1 MERTY
6 AEYAARQAMELLA
19 IDSPTGFTARAADWV
34 QRAFEELG
42 YTARHTA
49 KGGVLVDLGGRGEGL
64 LLEAHAD
71 TLGGMV
77 AEVKNSGRLRLTPLG
92 GMRAENG
99 EAENVRVYT
108 RGGRVLEG
116 TFQLC
121 NASVHVNGQYG
132 DTKRT
137 FDSCEVVLDE
147 DVKSAEETRTLG
159 VEVGD
164 VVCFE
169 PRTRLTASG
178 YIKSRFLDDKLSV
191 GILLGLAALALL
203 AAAPRLQK
211 RYGPQWLCRLWVTLA
226 VLLLMPL
233 HALVPQAPAAVSVDT
248 TPLYSRTALSQEV
261 TERPADGVPYMAA
274 PTGYIVPRAELQ
286 TGHRTVLER
295 LAVGA
300 TRLNLLALAWNLGVL
315 AVALYQF
322 GGYAVWR
329 IRVRRTAQP
338 VDPGWRSALPQ
349 VACPRMVAT
358 PLVRSPMVAGTLHPV
373 LLTPTGTAPKGADY
387 MLAHELTHIK
397 RHDVAKKL
405 LFTLACAVH
414 WYNPAVWLL
423 AARAGRDIEE
433 ACDAETLCGRDA
445 DCRAAYADALL
456 TAVRQNRGPAL
467 TSGFAL
473 NKRQFKQRLAALWD
487 TAPKHRGRAL
497 LAVLALTACCA
508 GWLVACKPADAA
520 PQDEQ
525 EPAATAAPAPS
536 ETAKPIVTPEPPP
549 VSMEAGAAAVRRG
562 ADFLWSEYLTD
573 GNGYYYH
580 SGACGLVEPEDYD
593 TEYIS
598 ALLETRRD
606 DGTTWRDYL
615 NDGRGALVKA
625 TFEAELTPEAWYLG
639 KQYGEG
645 RFHVYL
651 IAPFDESQPCEV
663 ISGWQSADDPN
674 QSAHFEIL
682 PMARELDLTN
692 NQYRMLLHQC
702 DALAQAGARDFGNPG
717 DWPQDELETYLYY
730 RNRYF
735 YGGADALLMLNVDFT
750 PANDWNQQLL
760 YLTYDEV
767 NALDFSAPKTAALP
781 GYTPPESLESDDPG
795 VWTFTREGL
804 YITAEWPGVER
815 YTFYVHNG
823 NASLKFDARTI
834 CVQGR
839 SLS

>member
-1 MERTY
+1 MY
-6 AEYAARQAMELLA
+6 QAVFIAYL
-19 IDSPTGFTARAADWV
+19 T
-34 QRAFEELG
+34 Q
-42 YTARHTA
+42 
-49 KGGVLVDLGGRGEGL
+49 GL
-64 LLEAHAD
+64 LLG
-71 TLGGMV
+71 L
-77 AEVKNSGRLRLTPLG
+77 
-92 GMRAENG
+92 
-99 EAENVRVYT
+99 
-108 RGGRVLEG
+108 
-116 TFQLC
+116 
-121 NASVHVNGQYG
+121 
-132 DTKRT
+132 
-137 FDSCEVVLDE
+137 VV
-147 DVKSAEETRTLG
+147 
-159 VEVGD
+159 
-164 VVCFE
+164 
-169 PRTRLTASG
+169 
-178 YIKSRFLDDKLSV
+178 
-191 GILLGLAALALL
+191 LALL
-203 AAAPRLQK
+203 AAVPKLQK
-211 RYGPQWLCRLWVTLA
+211 RYGPRWLCRLWVTLA
-226 VLLLMPL
+226 VLFLVPVR
-233 HALVPQAPAAVSVDT
+233 ALVPQAPAAVSVSAA
-248 TPLYSRTALSQEV
+248 PLYTPVTVLQEE
-261 TERPADGVPYMAA
+261 TTQKPAGNVPYRTTMAA
-274 PTGYIVPRAELQ
+274 DNTTHYIVPRTEIQ
-286 TGHRTVLER
+286 TGRRTILER
-295 LAVGA
+295 LAINT
-300 TRLNLLALAWNLGVL
+300 TRGNLAALVWELGIL
-315 AVALYQF
+315 AVAVYQF

-329 IRVRRTAQP
+329 IRVGRTAQP
-338 VDPGWRSALPQ
+338 VAKSWRDALPQ
-349 VACPRMVAT
+349 GQCPQMQAT
-358 PLVRSPMVAGTLHPV
+358 PLVRSPMVAGALHPV
-373 LLTPTGTAPKGADY
+373 LLVPAGEAPKGADC
-387 MLAHELTHIK
+387 MLVHELTHIK

-405 LFTLACAVH
+405 LLTLVCILH

-423 AARAGRDIEE
+423 SARAARDIEE
-433 ACDAETLCGRDA
+433 ACDAETLHGRDA
-445 DCRAAYADALL
+445 AYRAAYADALM
-456 TAVRQNRGPAL
+456 TAVRRNCGPAL

-473 NKRQFKQRLAALWD
+473 SKRQLKQRLTALWD
-487 TAPKHRGRAL
+487 TAPKHRGRIL

-508 GWLVACKPADAA
+508 GGLVACKPADAT

-536 ETAKPIVTPEPPP
+536 ETGNPIVTPEPPP
-549 VSMEAGAAAVRRG
+549 VSMEAGATAVRRG

-615 NDGRGALVKA
+615 NDGQGALVKA

-639 KQYGEG
+639 TQYGEG

-702 DALAQAGARDFGNPG
+702 DALVRAGAQNFFNPG

-735 YGGADALLMLNVDFT
+735 YGGADALLMLNVDFSDT
-750 PANDWNQQLL
+750 ADWNRLPG
-760 YLTYDEV
+760 YLTYDEL

-834 CVQGR
+834 CVQGQ

>member
-1 MERTY
+1 MFLPIFI
-6 AEYAARQAMELLA
+6 AFL
-19 IDSPTGFTARAADWV
+19 V
-34 QRAFEELG
+34 Q
-42 YTARHTA
+42 
-49 KGGVLVDLGGRGEGL
+49 GL
-64 LLEAHAD
+64 
-71 TLGGMV
+71 
-77 AEVKNSGRLRLTPLG
+77 
-92 GMRAENG
+92 
-99 EAENVRVYT
+99 
-108 RGGRVLEG
+108 
-116 TFQLC
+116 
-121 NASVHVNGQYG
+121 
-132 DTKRT
+132 
-137 FDSCEVVLDE
+137 
-147 DVKSAEETRTLG
+147 
-159 VEVGD
+159 
-164 VVCFE
+164 
-169 PRTRLTASG
+169 
-178 YIKSRFLDDKLSV
+178 
-191 GILLGLAALALL
+191 LLGLAALALL

-226 VLLLMPL
+226 VLFLVPVR
-233 HALVPQAPAAVSVDT
+233 ALVPQAPAAVSVSAA
-248 TPLYSRTALSQEV
+248 PLYTPVTVLQEE
-261 TERPADGVPYMAA
+261 TTQKPAGNVPYRTTTAA
-274 PTGYIVPRAELQ
+274 DNTTHYIVPRTEIQ
-286 TGHRTVLER
+286 TGRRTILER
-295 LAVGA
+295 LAINT
-300 TRLNLLALAWNLGVL
+300 TRGNLAALGWELGIL
-315 AVALYQF
+315 AVAVYQF

-329 IRVRRTAQP
+329 IRVGRNAQP
-338 VDPGWRSALPQ
+338 VAKSWRDALPQ
-349 VACPRMVAT
+349 GQCPQMQAT
-358 PLVRSPMVAGTLHPV
+358 PLVRSPMVAGALHPV
-373 LLTPTGTAPKGADY
+373 LLVPAGEAPKGADC

-405 LFTLACAVH
+405 LLTLVCILH
-414 WYNPAVWLL
+414 WYNPAVWML

-433 ACDAETLCGRDA
+433 ACDAETLHGRDA
-445 DCRAAYADALL
+445 AYRAAYADALM
-456 TAVRQNRGPAL
+456 TAVRRNCGPAL

-473 NKRQFKQRLAALWD
+473 SKRQLKQRLTALWD
-487 TAPKHRGRAL
+487 TAPKHRGRIL

-508 GWLVACKPADAA
+508 GGLVACKPADAG

-536 ETAKPIVTPEPPP
+536 GTANPIVTPEPPP

-580 SGACGLVEPEDYD
+580 GGACGLVEPEDYD

-625 TFEAELTPEAWYLG
+625 TFEAELTPEGWYLG

-651 IAPFDESQPCEV
+651 IVPFDEAQPCEV
-663 ISGWQSADDPN
+663 ISGWQSANDPN

-702 DALAQAGARDFGNPG
+702 NTLAQAGAQNFFNPG

-735 YGGADALLMLNVDFT
+735 YDEADALLMLNVDFSNT
-750 PANDWNQQLL
+750 ADWNRLPD
-760 YLTYDEV
+760 YLTYDEL

-834 CVQGR
+834 CVQGQ

>member
-1 MERTY
+1 MYKAVFIAYLT
-6 AEYAARQAMELLA
+6 Q
-19 IDSPTGFTARAADWV
+19 
-34 QRAFEELG
+34 
-42 YTARHTA
+42 
-49 KGGVLVDLGGRGEGL
+49 GL
-64 LLEAHAD
+64 LLG
-71 TLGGMV
+71 L
-77 AEVKNSGRLRLTPLG
+77 
-92 GMRAENG
+92 
-99 EAENVRVYT
+99 
-108 RGGRVLEG
+108 
-116 TFQLC
+116 
-121 NASVHVNGQYG
+121 
-132 DTKRT
+132 
-137 FDSCEVVLDE
+137 VV
-147 DVKSAEETRTLG
+147 
-159 VEVGD
+159 
-164 VVCFE
+164 
-169 PRTRLTASG
+169 
-178 YIKSRFLDDKLSV
+178 
-191 GILLGLAALALL
+191 LALL
-203 AAAPRLQK
+203 AAAPKLQK
-211 RYGPQWLCRLWVTLA
+211 RYGPRWLCRLWVTLA
-226 VLLLMPL
+226 VLFLVPVR
-233 HALVPQAPAAVSVDT
+233 ALVPQAPAAVSVSAA
-248 TPLYSRTALSQEV
+248 PLYTPVTVLQEE
-261 TERPADGVPYMAA
+261 TTQKPAGNVPYRTTTAA
-274 PTGYIVPRAELQ
+274 DNTTHYIVPRTEIQ
-286 TGHRTVLER
+286 TGRRTILER
-295 LAVGA
+295 LAINT
-300 TRLNLLALAWNLGVL
+300 TRGNLAALVWELGIL
-315 AVALYQF
+315 AVAVYQF

-329 IRVRRTAQP
+329 IRVGRNAQP
-338 VDPGWRSALPQ
+338 VAKSWRDALPQ
-349 VACPRMVAT
+349 GQCPQMQAT
-358 PLVRSPMVAGTLHPV
+358 PLVRSPMVAGALHPV
-373 LLTPTGTAPKGADY
+373 LLVPAGEAPKGADC

-405 LFTLACAVH
+405 LLTLVCILH
-414 WYNPAVWLL
+414 WYNPAVWML

-433 ACDAETLCGRDA
+433 ACDAETLHGRDA
-445 DCRAAYADALL
+445 AYRTAYADALM

-473 NKRQFKQRLAALWD
+473 SKRQFKQRLAALWD

-508 GWLVACKPADAA
+508 GGLVACKPADAG

-536 ETAKPIVTPEPPP
+536 GTANPIVTPEPPP

-580 SGACGLVEPEDYD
+580 GGACGLVEPEDYD

-615 NDGRGALVKA
+615 NGGRGALVKA
-625 TFEAELTPEAWYLG
+625 TFEAELTPEGWYLG

-702 DALAQAGARDFGNPG
+702 DALARAGAQNFFNPG
-717 DWPQDELETYLYY
+717 DWPQDELETYLYC
-730 RNRYF
+730 RNQYF

-750 PANDWNQQLL
+750 PANNWNQQLL
-760 YLTYDEV
+760 YLTYDEL

-834 CVQGR
+834 CVQGQ

>member
-1 MERTY
+1 MFATLF
-6 AEYAARQAMELLA
+6 ASL
-19 IDSPTGFTARAADWV
+19 FV
-34 QRAFEELG
+34 Q
-42 YTARHTA
+42 
-49 KGGVLVDLGGRGEGL
+49 
-64 LLEAHAD
+64 
-71 TLGGMV
+71 
-77 AEVKNSGRLRLTPLG
+77 
-92 GMRAENG
+92 
-99 EAENVRVYT
+99 
-108 RGGRVLEG
+108 
-116 TFQLC
+116 
-121 NASVHVNGQYG
+121 
-132 DTKRT
+132 
-137 FDSCEVVLDE
+137 
-147 DVKSAEETRTLG
+147 
-159 VEVGD
+159 
-164 VVCFE
+164 
-169 PRTRLTASG
+169 
-178 YIKSRFLDDKLSV
+178 

-226 VLLLMPL
+226 VLLLVPL

-261 TERPADGVPYMAA
+261 TERPADGVPYMVAMEG
-274 PTGYIVPRAELQ
+274 GYIVPRAELQ
-286 TGHRTVLER
+286 TGHRMVLER

-338 VDPGWRSALPQ
+338 VDPSWRSALPHG
-349 VACPRMVAT
+349 ACPRMVAT

-373 LLTPTGTAPKGADY
+373 LLTPTGTAPNGADY

-445 DCRAAYADALL
+445 AYRAAYADALL

-497 LAVLALTACCA
+497 LSVLALTACCA
-508 GWLVACKPADAA
+508 GGLVACKPADAA

-525 EPAATAAPAPS
+525 EPAAAAAPEPS
-536 ETAKPIVTPEPPP
+536 ETANPIVTPEPPP

-625 TFEAELTPEAWYLG
+625 TFEAELTPEGWYLG

-834 CVQGR
+834 CVQGQ

>member
-1 MERTY
+1 ML
-6 AEYAARQAMELLA
+6 AAL
-19 IDSPTGFTARAADWV
+19 FTSLFV
-34 QRAFEELG
+34 Q
-42 YTARHTA
+42 
-49 KGGVLVDLGGRGEGL
+49 GL
-64 LLEAHAD
+64 
-71 TLGGMV
+71 
-77 AEVKNSGRLRLTPLG
+77 
-92 GMRAENG
+92 
-99 EAENVRVYT
+99 
-108 RGGRVLEG
+108 
-116 TFQLC
+116 
-121 NASVHVNGQYG
+121 
-132 DTKRT
+132 
-137 FDSCEVVLDE
+137 
-147 DVKSAEETRTLG
+147 
-159 VEVGD
+159 
-164 VVCFE
+164 
-169 PRTRLTASG
+169 
-178 YIKSRFLDDKLSV
+178 
-191 GILLGLAALALL
+191 LLGLAALALL
-203 AAAPRLQK
+203 AAAPGLQK
-211 RYGPQWLCRLWVTLA
+211 RYGPQWLCRLWVVLA
-226 VLLLMPL
+226 VLLLVPVHFL
-233 HALVPQAPAAVSVDT
+233 LPKAPALVSVRT
-248 TPLYSRTALSQEV
+248 EPLYSV
-261 TERPADGVPYMAA
+261 NAA
-274 PTGYIVPRAELQ
+274 PAQGTTEEPPAGTTYAVTNEASGVTRHYIASYQTEQADPAGLQRAASLD
-286 TGHRTVLER
+286 VLSALWAFGM
-295 LAVGA
+295 LAA
-300 TRLNLLALAWNLGVL
+300 AIWQL
-315 AVALYQF
+315 

-329 IRVRRTAQP
+329 LRVRRTAQQP
-338 VDPGWRSALPQ
+338 AQSWRNALPQ
-349 VACPRMVAT
+349 GQSPRMLAT
-358 PLVRSPMVAGTLHPV
+358 PLVHSPMVAGILRPV
-373 LLTPTGTAPKGADY
+373 LLVPAGEAPHGAAY
-387 MLAHELTHIK
+387 MLAHELTHIA
-397 RHDVAKKL
+397 RQDVAQKL
-405 LFTLACAVH
+405 LFTLACLVH
-414 WYNPAVWLL
+414 WYNPAAWLL
-423 AARAGRDIEE
+423 AVRAGRDIEA
-433 ACDAETLCGRDA
+433 ACDAETLRGRGTAYRD
-445 DCRAAYADALL
+445 AYADALL
-456 TAVRQNRGPAL
+456 TAVRLNRGPAL

-473 NKRQFKQRLAALWD
+473 NKRQFRQRLAALWD
-487 TAPKHRGRAL
+487 TAPKHRGRLL
-497 LAVLALTACCA
+497 LAVLALTVCCA
-508 GWLVACKPADAA
+508 GGLVACKPADAA

-525 EPAATAAPAPS
+525 EPAATAAPEPS
-536 ETAKPIVTPEPPP
+536 ETANPIVTPEPPP

-615 NDGRGALVKA
+615 NDGQGALVKA

-702 DALAQAGARDFGNPG
+702 NTLAQAGARDFGNPG

-735 YGGADALLMLNVDFT
+735 YDEADALLMLNVDFSDT
-750 PANDWNQQLL
+750 ADWNRLPD
-760 YLTYDEV
+760 YLTYDEL

-834 CVQGR
+834 CVQGQ

>member
-1 MERTY
+1 MY
-6 AEYAARQAMELLA
+6 QAVFIAYL
-19 IDSPTGFTARAADWV
+19 T
-34 QRAFEELG
+34 Q
-42 YTARHTA
+42 
-49 KGGVLVDLGGRGEGL
+49 GL
-64 LLEAHAD
+64 LLG
-71 TLGGMV
+71 L
-77 AEVKNSGRLRLTPLG
+77 
-92 GMRAENG
+92 
-99 EAENVRVYT
+99 
-108 RGGRVLEG
+108 
-116 TFQLC
+116 
-121 NASVHVNGQYG
+121 
-132 DTKRT
+132 
-137 FDSCEVVLDE
+137 VV
-147 DVKSAEETRTLG
+147 
-159 VEVGD
+159 
-164 VVCFE
+164 
-169 PRTRLTASG
+169 
-178 YIKSRFLDDKLSV
+178 
-191 GILLGLAALALL
+191 LALL
-203 AAAPRLQK
+203 AAVPKLQK
-211 RYGPQWLCRLWVTLA
+211 RYGPRWLCRLWVTLA
-226 VLLLMPL
+226 VLFLVPVR
-233 HALVPQAPAAVSVDT
+233 ALVPQAPAAVSVSAA
-248 TPLYSRTALSQEV
+248 PLYTPVTVLQEE
-261 TERPADGVPYMAA
+261 TTQKPAGNVPYRTTMAA
-274 PTGYIVPRAELQ
+274 DNTTHYIVPRTEIQ
-286 TGHRTVLER
+286 TGRRTILER
-295 LAVGA
+295 LAINT
-300 TRLNLLALAWNLGVL
+300 TRGNLAALVWELGIL
-315 AVALYQF
+315 AVAVYQF

-329 IRVRRTAQP
+329 IRVGRTAQP
-338 VDPGWRSALPQ
+338 VAKSWRDALPQ
-349 VACPRMVAT
+349 GQCPQMQAT
-358 PLVRSPMVAGTLHPV
+358 PLVRSPMVAGALHPV
-373 LLTPTGTAPKGADY
+373 LLVPAGEAPKGADC
-387 MLAHELTHIK
+387 MLVHELTHIK

-405 LFTLACAVH
+405 LLTLVCILH

-423 AARAGRDIEE
+423 SARAARDIEE
-433 ACDAETLCGRDA
+433 ACDAETLHGRDA
-445 DCRAAYADALL
+445 AYRAAYADALM
-456 TAVRQNRGPAL
+456 TAVRRNCGPAL

-473 NKRQFKQRLAALWD
+473 SKRQLKQRLTALWD
-487 TAPKHRGRAL
+487 TAPKHRGRIL

-508 GWLVACKPADAA
+508 GGLVACKPADAT

-536 ETAKPIVTPEPPP
+536 ETGNPIVTPEPPP
-549 VSMEAGAAAVRRG
+549 VSMEAGATAVRRG

-615 NDGRGALVKA
+615 NDGQGALVKA
-625 TFEAELTPEAWYLG
+625 TFEAELTPEGWYLG

-702 DALAQAGARDFGNPG
+702 NTLAQAGARDFGNPG

-735 YGGADALLMLNVDFT
+735 YDEADALLMLNLDFSDT
-750 PANDWNQQLL
+750 TDWNRLPD
-760 YLTYDEV
+760 YLTYDEL

-834 CVQGR
+834 CVQGQ

>member
-1 MERTY
+1 MY
-6 AEYAARQAMELLA
+6 QAVFIAYL
-19 IDSPTGFTARAADWV
+19 T
-34 QRAFEELG
+34 Q
-42 YTARHTA
+42 
-49 KGGVLVDLGGRGEGL
+49 GL
-64 LLEAHAD
+64 LLG
-71 TLGGMV
+71 L
-77 AEVKNSGRLRLTPLG
+77 
-92 GMRAENG
+92 
-99 EAENVRVYT
+99 
-108 RGGRVLEG
+108 
-116 TFQLC
+116 
-121 NASVHVNGQYG
+121 
-132 DTKRT
+132 
-137 FDSCEVVLDE
+137 VV
-147 DVKSAEETRTLG
+147 
-159 VEVGD
+159 
-164 VVCFE
+164 
-169 PRTRLTASG
+169 
-178 YIKSRFLDDKLSV
+178 
-191 GILLGLAALALL
+191 LALL
-203 AAAPRLQK
+203 AAVPKLQK
-211 RYGPQWLCRLWVTLA
+211 RYGPRWLCRLWVTLA
-226 VLLLMPL
+226 VLFLVPVR
-233 HALVPQAPAAVSVDT
+233 ALVPQAPAAVSVSAA
-248 TPLYSRTALSQEV
+248 PLYTPVTVLQEE
-261 TERPADGVPYMAA
+261 TTQKPAGNVPYRTTMAA
-274 PTGYIVPRAELQ
+274 DNTTHYIVPRTEIQ
-286 TGHRTVLER
+286 TGRRTILER
-295 LAVGA
+295 LAINT
-300 TRLNLLALAWNLGVL
+300 TRGNLAALVWELGIL
-315 AVALYQF
+315 AVAVYQF

-329 IRVRRTAQP
+329 IRVGRTAQP
-338 VDPGWRSALPQ
+338 VAKSWRDALPQ
-349 VACPRMVAT
+349 GQCPQMQAT
-358 PLVRSPMVAGTLHPV
+358 PLVRSPMVAGALHPV
-373 LLTPTGTAPKGADY
+373 LLVPAGEAPKGADC
-387 MLAHELTHIK
+387 MLVHELTHIK

-405 LFTLACAVH
+405 LLTLVCILH

-423 AARAGRDIEE
+423 SARAARDIEE
-433 ACDAETLCGRDA
+433 ACDAETLHGRDA
-445 DCRAAYADALL
+445 AYRAAYADALM
-456 TAVRQNRGPAL
+456 TAVRRNCGPAL

-473 NKRQFKQRLAALWD
+473 SKRQLKQRLTALWD
-487 TAPKHRGRAL
+487 TAPKHRGRIL

-508 GWLVACKPADAA
+508 GGLVACKPADAT

-536 ETAKPIVTPEPPP
+536 ETGNPIVTPEPPP
-549 VSMEAGAAAVRRG
+549 VSMEAGATAVRRG

-615 NDGRGALVKA
+615 NGGRGALVKA
-625 TFEAELTPEAWYLG
+625 TFEAELTPEGWYLG

-702 DALAQAGARDFGNPG
+702 NTLAQAGARDFGNPG

-735 YGGADALLMLNVDFT
+735 YDEADALLMLNVDFSDT
-750 PANDWNQQLL
+750 ADWNRLPD
-760 YLTYDEV
+760 YLTYDEL

-834 CVQGR
+834 CVQGQ

>member
-1 MERTY
+1 MY
-6 AEYAARQAMELLA
+6 QAVFIAYL
-19 IDSPTGFTARAADWV
+19 T
-34 QRAFEELG
+34 Q
-42 YTARHTA
+42 
-49 KGGVLVDLGGRGEGL
+49 GL
-64 LLEAHAD
+64 
-71 TLGGMV
+71 
-77 AEVKNSGRLRLTPLG
+77 
-92 GMRAENG
+92 
-99 EAENVRVYT
+99 
-108 RGGRVLEG
+108 
-116 TFQLC
+116 
-121 NASVHVNGQYG
+121 
-132 DTKRT
+132 
-137 FDSCEVVLDE
+137 
-147 DVKSAEETRTLG
+147 
-159 VEVGD
+159 
-164 VVCFE
+164 
-169 PRTRLTASG
+169 
-178 YIKSRFLDDKLSV
+178 
-191 GILLGLAALALL
+191 LLGLAALVLL
-203 AAAPRLQK
+203 AAALRLQK
-211 RYGPQWLCRLWVTLA
+211 RYGPRWLCRLWVTLA
-226 VLLLMPL
+226 VLFLVPVR
-233 HALVPQAPAAVSVDT
+233 ALVPQAPAAVSVSAA
-248 TPLYSRTALSQEV
+248 PLYTPVTVLQEE
-261 TERPADGVPYMAA
+261 TTQKPAGNVPYRTTTAA
-274 PTGYIVPRAELQ
+274 DNTTHYIVPRTEIQ
-286 TGHRTVLER
+286 TGRRTILER
-295 LAVGA
+295 LAINT
-300 TRLNLLALAWNLGVL
+300 TRGNLAALVWELGIL
-315 AVALYQF
+315 AVAVYQF

-329 IRVRRTAQP
+329 IRVGRNAQP
-338 VDPGWRSALPQ
+338 VAKSWRDALPQ
-349 VACPRMVAT
+349 GQCPQMQAT
-358 PLVRSPMVAGTLHPV
+358 PLVRSPMVAGALHPV
-373 LLTPTGTAPKGADY
+373 LLVPAGEAPKGADC

-405 LFTLACAVH
+405 LLILVCILH

-423 AARAGRDIEE
+423 SARAGRDIEE
-433 ACDAETLCGRDA
+433 ACDAETLHGRDA
-445 DCRAAYADALL
+445 AYRAAYADALM
-456 TAVRQNRGPAL
+456 TAVRRSRGPAL

-473 NKRQFKQRLAALWD
+473 SKRQLKQRMTALWD
-487 TAPKHRGRAL
+487 TAPKRRGRAL

-508 GWLVACKPADAA
+508 GGLVACKPADAA

-525 EPAATAAPAPS
+525 EPAASAAPEPS
-536 ETAKPIVTPEPPP
+536 ETANPIVTPEPPP

-562 ADFLWSEYLTD
+562 ADFLWSEYLTN

-615 NDGRGALVKA
+615 NDGQGALVKA
-625 TFEAELTPEAWYLG
+625 TFEAELTPEGWYLG

-702 DALAQAGARDFGNPG
+702 NTLAQAGVQNFFNPG

-735 YGGADALLMLNVDFT
+735 YDEAEALLMLNVDFSDT
-750 PANDWNQQLL
+750 ADWNRLPD
-760 YLTYDEV
+760 YLTYDEL

-834 CVQGR
+834 CVQGQ

>member
-1 MERTY
+1 MY
-6 AEYAARQAMELLA
+6 QAVFIAYL
-19 IDSPTGFTARAADWV
+19 T
-34 QRAFEELG
+34 Q
-42 YTARHTA
+42 
-49 KGGVLVDLGGRGEGL
+49 GL
-64 LLEAHAD
+64 LLG
-71 TLGGMV
+71 L
-77 AEVKNSGRLRLTPLG
+77 
-92 GMRAENG
+92 
-99 EAENVRVYT
+99 
-108 RGGRVLEG
+108 
-116 TFQLC
+116 
-121 NASVHVNGQYG
+121 
-132 DTKRT
+132 
-137 FDSCEVVLDE
+137 VV
-147 DVKSAEETRTLG
+147 
-159 VEVGD
+159 
-164 VVCFE
+164 
-169 PRTRLTASG
+169 
-178 YIKSRFLDDKLSV
+178 
-191 GILLGLAALALL
+191 LALL
-203 AAAPRLQK
+203 AAVPRLQK

-226 VLLLMPL
+226 VLFLVPVR
-233 HALVPQAPAAVSVDT
+233 ALVPQAPAAVSVSAA
-248 TPLYSRTALSQEV
+248 PLYTPVTVLQEE
-261 TERPADGVPYMAA
+261 TTQKPAGNVPYRTTTAA
-274 PTGYIVPRAELQ
+274 DNTTHYIVPRTEIQ
-286 TGHRTVLER
+286 TGRRTILER
-295 LAVGA
+295 LAINT
-300 TRLNLLALAWNLGVL
+300 TRGNLAALVWELGIL
-315 AVALYQF
+315 AVAVYQF

-329 IRVRRTAQP
+329 IRVGRNAQP
-338 VDPGWRSALPQ
+338 VAKSWRDALPQ
-349 VACPRMVAT
+349 GQCPQMQAT
-358 PLVRSPMVAGTLHPV
+358 PLVRSPMVAGALHPV
-373 LLTPTGTAPKGADY
+373 LLVPAGEAPKGADC

-405 LFTLACAVH
+405 LLTLVCILH
-414 WYNPAVWLL
+414 WYNPAVWML

-433 ACDAETLCGRDA
+433 ACDAETLHGRDA
-445 DCRAAYADALL
+445 AYRAVYADALM
-456 TAVRQNRGPAL
+456 TAVRRNCGPAL

-473 NKRQFKQRLAALWD
+473 SKRQFKQRLAALWD

-508 GWLVACKPADAA
+508 GGLVACKPADAA

-536 ETAKPIVTPEPPP
+536 ETANPIVTPEPPP

-562 ADFLWSEYLTD
+562 ADFLWSEYLTN

-615 NDGRGALVKA
+615 NDGQGALVKA
-625 TFEAELTPEAWYLG
+625 TFEAELTPEGWYLG

-702 DALAQAGARDFGNPG
+702 NTLAQAGVQNFFNPG

-735 YGGADALLMLNVDFT
+735 YDEAEALLMLNVDFSDT
-750 PANDWNQQLL
+750 ADWNRLPD
-760 YLTYDEV
+760 YLTYDEL

-795 VWTFTREGL
+795 VWTITREGL

-834 CVQGR
+834 CVQGQ